1 MQRRAW
7 PIAIVL
13 LVGCAAQPP
22 APVDHRAE
30 GSREVSERVRAP
42 AGETAGLQVYPL
54 RNPAV
59 GELAEAAREA
69 ENRGDL
75 QEATRLL
82 ERALRI
88 EARDPE
94 LLQHMAELQL
104 ARGHHDQAENYA
116 ARSFELGPRVGELCV
131 RNWRT
136 LSMAREE
143 QGNAAGAAEALD
155 RAEQCRVERPPR
167 Y

>member
-1 MQRRAW
+1 MLRRAW
-7 PIAIVL
+7 PIAIL
-13 LVGCAAQPP
+13 FLAACAAQPP

-30 GSREVSERVRAP
+30 GSREVSERVRQP

-59 GELAEAAREA
+59 SELTRAARAA
-69 ENRGDL
+69 EDRGDL
-75 QEATRLL
+75 DEARRIL

-88 EARDPE
+88 ESRDPE
-94 LLQHMAELQL
+94 LLQYMAEVQL
-104 ARGHHDQAENYA
+104 ASGHPDQAESYA

-136 LSMAREE
+136 LSLAREE
-143 QGNAAGAAEALD
+143 QGDTSGAD
-155 RAEQCRVERPPR
+155 RALERAGDCSVERPPR